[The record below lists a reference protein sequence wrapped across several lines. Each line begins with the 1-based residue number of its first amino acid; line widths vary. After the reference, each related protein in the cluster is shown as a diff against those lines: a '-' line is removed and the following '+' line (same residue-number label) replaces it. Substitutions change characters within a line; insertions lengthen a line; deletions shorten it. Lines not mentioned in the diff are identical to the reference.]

1 MLLQQM
7 PILGISP
14 DVISFNAAIT
24 ACSRQMQWQVAL
36 DSEWHFLTV
45 GDSPWKP
52 WAGNFGSLNHSQIVG
67 LRDP

>member
-7 PILGISP
+7 PLLGISP

-36 DSEWHFLTV
+36 DSGLEI
-45 GDSPWKP
+45 
-52 WAGNFGSLNHSQIVG
+52 GSLSSLTPPQIVG
-67 LRDP
+67 LKRSPNKFLMGVFFF